1 MKFRKRIL
9 LLGCMV
15 MLTGC
20 AVKNVAQDI
29 TTPVESP
36 GYTRAQMM
44 MMILSQKQEITK
56 AYTDEIWQKKVTDDG
71 KTYEEVFLDDMRNFF
86 KELKVLN
93 LIAAER
99 GIRLTTEEE
108 AMMGEASNQYYN
120 ELKKQKTAFSDISHE
135 EVDEMFKEYALAQ
148 KVNETI
154 ADSDTDEISEE
165 EARVLK
171 LQRIVVGDKN
181 KAQELEAQV
190 NAEGAD
196 FFAIA
201 KQNSESKDIDI
212 EVGHEDLCEAA
223 DKAVCA
229 LNDGQ
234 ISSIIEDKGKF
245 YIYKCIVGYDKEE
258 TAKKKAKMKEKRRED
273 ILDSAY
279 QSFVRT
285 RKIDVSGSE
294 WRRISE
300 QVSGDYDGADFFL
313 NYKGAVNREG
323 A

>member
-201 KQNSESKDIDI
+201 KQNSESILKLGMRI
-212 EVGHEDLCEAA
+212 
-223 DKAVCA
+223 CA
-229 LNDGQ
+229 RQQ
-234 ISSIIEDKGKF
+234 IRQFVHSMMVRLVASLKIRESSIFIS
-245 YIYKCIVGYDKEE
+245 VLL
-258 TAKKKAKMKEKRRED
+258 AM
-273 ILDSAY
+273 
-279 QSFVRT
+279 T
-285 RKIDVSGSE
+285 RK
-294 WRRISE
+294 RQQRKR
-300 QVSGDYDGADFFL
+300 Q
-313 NYKGAVNREG
+313 K
-323 A
+323 

>member
-1 MKFRKRIL
+1 M
-9 LLGCMV
+9 
-15 MLTGC
+15 
-20 AVKNVAQDI
+20 
-29 TTPVESP
+29 
-36 GYTRAQMM
+36 
-44 MMILSQKQEITK
+44 
-56 AYTDEIWQKKVTDDG
+56 
-71 KTYEEVFLDDMRNFF
+71 
-86 KELKVLN
+86 
-93 LIAAER
+93 
-99 GIRLTTEEE
+99 
-108 AMMGEASNQYYN
+108 
-120 ELKKQKTAFSDISHE
+120 
-135 EVDEMFKEYALAQ
+135 
-148 KVNETI
+148 
-154 ADSDTDEISEE
+154 
-165 EARVLK
+165 
-171 LQRIVVGDKN
+171 GDKN

-234 ISSIIEDKGKF
+234 VSSIIEDKGKF

-273 ILDSAY
+273 ILDAAY

-285 RKIDVSGSE
+285 RKVDVSGSE

-313 NYKGAVNREG
+313 NYKGAVNSEG